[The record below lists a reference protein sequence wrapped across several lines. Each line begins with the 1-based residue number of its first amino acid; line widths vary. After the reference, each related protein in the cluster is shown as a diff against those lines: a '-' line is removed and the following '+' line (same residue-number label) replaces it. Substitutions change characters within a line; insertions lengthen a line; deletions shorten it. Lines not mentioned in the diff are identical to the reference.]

1 MHHLTEMVVM
11 MVLIGIIILILAITL
26 IIMGSMIVGEIYHL
40 YFSITISPFA
50 IFLTLNPKWFNQSV
64 RNPVL
69 QSQIAN

>member
-40 YFSITISPFA
+40 YFTITIFPMG
-50 IFLTLNPKWFNQSV
+50 IFLFATYFTVFK
-64 RNPVL
+64 
-69 QSQIAN
+69 